1 MADYGEEEF
10 ECEWPDDDPNDQEMA
25 GPEVELQ
32 NTFYTAEDLKR
43 TKPREAL
50 EMFESVLLLA
60 ESLDS
65 AETKF
70 RFSALQNI
78 VVLSAQLA
86 ELDNL
91 LEKQRL
97 LLKMVSKVSREE
109 LADAVNAVLDA
120 VAQYLQGQPAV
131 QSEIYKLTLDVL
143 KSNNERLWFTIC
155 LRLARIYLDLAQYEQ
170 LDSLLQDLKDSCKV
184 VGGAAAAFDQSKSN
198 LLLEVFALE
207 IQLCAAVKNNGRMKQ
222 VYGQA
227 QKLNSVI
234 NDPRVTAIIRE
245 TGGKIFMS
253 EKKWSSA
260 LDELFESFKSYQ
272 ESGNPRARLILKYVI
287 LASILATSD
296 INYADTREAKVYMED
311 KQIVAITQLRRAFE
325 ANDISEIQRVLH
337 SAEAHIL
344 DDPFIA

>member
-253 EKKWSSA
+253 EKKWSAA

-325 ANDISEIQRVLH
+325 ANDISEI
-337 SAEAHIL
+337 
-344 DDPFIA
+344 